1 MIKFFRQIRQ
11 SLIMEN
17 KTSKYFKY
25 AIGEIV
31 LVVIGILIALQIN
44 NWNENRKLNN
54 NEKIILTDLVEDLK
68 IDYNAFTEDKK
79 MLDIQLRLV
88 DELIV
93 DPYNSKLAKTD
104 INFIR
109 YLVYLY
115 PVTFE
120 DNIPE
125 GINNK
130 EIIKILKSYYR
141 SQQVALRDNI
151 TYSNVILD
159 LARPF
164 LRKNALHIPKK
175 AVVNVQDYGGEI
187 FDISKLEKLY
197 NTDEFGQIL
206 FELRVKTAELIE
218 DIESLMKLNKEL
230 IPVINNHINKM

>member
-1 MIKFFRQIRQ
+1 MIKFFRKIRQ
-11 SLIMEN
+11 NLLMEN

-25 AIGEIV
+25 AIGEII

-54 NEKIILTDLVEDLK
+54 NEKVILSDLVEDLEL
-68 IDYNAFTEDKK
+68 DYNAFNEDKK
-79 MLDIQLRLV
+79 QLDKQLKLV
-88 DELIV
+88 DELIIN
-93 DPYNSKLAKTD
+93 PHNSKLAKTD

-130 EIIKILKSYYR
+130 EIIEVIKNYYR
-141 SQQVALRDNI
+141 FQQVALKDNI

-164 LRKNALHIPKK
+164 LRKNAIHIPEK

-187 FDISKLEKLY
+187 FDMSKLEKLY

-206 FELRVKTAELIE
+206 FELRIKTAELIE
-218 DIESLMKLNKEL
+218 DIENLMKLNKEL
-230 IPVINNHINKM
+230 VPVIDNHIKDM

>member
-1 MIKFFRQIRQ
+1 MIKFFRHIRQ
-11 SLIMEN
+11 NLIMEN
-17 KTSKYFKY
+17 KTGKYFKY

-44 NWNENRKLNN
+44 NWNENRKLNS
-54 NEKIILTDLVEDLK
+54 NEKVILTDLVEDLEL
-68 IDYNAFTEDKK
+68 DYNAFTEDKK
-79 MLDIQLRLV
+79 KLDIQLKLV
-88 DELIV
+88 DELII
-93 DPYNSKLAKTD
+93 DPHNSKLAKTD

-130 EIIKILKSYYR
+130 EIIEVLKNYYR
-141 SQQVALRDNI
+141 FQQVALKDNI
-151 TYSNVILD
+151 TYSNVVLD
-159 LARPF
+159 LSRPF
-164 LRKNALHIPKK
+164 LRKHGIHIPKK
-175 AVVNVQDYGGEI
+175 AVINIEDYGQGI
-187 FDISKLEKLY
+187 LDMHKLEKLY

-218 DIESLMKLNKEL
+218 DIENLMKLNKEL
-230 IPVINNHINKM
+230 IPVINNHINEM

>member
-1 MIKFFRQIRQ
+1 MIPFFRKIRKK
-11 SLIMEN
+11 MADDN
-17 KTSKYFKY
+17 KPLKYMRY

-44 NWNENRKLNN
+44 NWNENRKLKN
-54 NEKIILTDLVEDLK
+54 NEKNILIDLVEDLEL
-68 IDYNAFTEDKK
+68 DYTAFTEDKK
-79 MLDIQLRLV
+79 VLDKQLKLV
-88 DELIV
+88 DELII
-93 DPYNSKLAKTD
+93 DPHNSKLAKTD

-109 YLVYLY
+109 YLVYIY

-130 EIIKILKSYYR
+130 EIIEVLKNYYR
-141 SQQVALRDNI
+141 FQQVALKDNV

-164 LRKNALHIPKK
+164 LRKNAIHIPKK
-175 AVVNVQDYGGEI
+175 AIINMEDYGQ
-187 FDISKLEKLY
+187 DILNMSKLEKFY

-218 DIESLMKLNKEL
+218 DIESLMSLNKEL
-230 IPVINNHINKM
+230 IPVINNHINEM

>member
-1 MIKFFRQIRQ
+1 
-11 SLIMEN
+11 MEN
-17 KTSKYFKY
+17 KTGKYFKY
-25 AIGEIV
+25 AIGEII

-54 NEKIILTDLVEDLK
+54 NEKVILTDLVEDLK
-68 IDYNAFTEDKK
+68 LDYNAFTEDKIL
-79 MLDIQLRLV
+79 LDKQLKLV
-88 DELIV
+88 DELII
-93 DPYNSKLAKTD
+93 DPHNSKLAKTD

-115 PVTFE
+115 PVALE

-130 EIIKILKSYYR
+130 QIIEVLKNYYR
-141 SQQVALRDNI
+141 SQQVALKDNI
-151 TYSNVILD
+151 TYSNVLLD

-164 LRKNALHIPKK
+164 LRKYGIHIPKE
-175 AVVNVQDYGGEI
+175 AVINVQDYGKNI
-187 FDISKLEKLY
+187 FDMSKLEKLY

-218 DIESLMKLNKEL
+218 DIENLMKLNKEL
-230 IPVINNHINKM
+230 VPVINNHIKDM

>member
-1 MIKFFRQIRQ
+1 
-11 SLIMEN
+11 MEKRADQN
-17 KTSKYFKY
+17 KTTKYFKY
-25 AIGEIV
+25 AIGEIL

-44 NWNENRKLNN
+44 NWNENRKLKN
-54 NEKIILTDLVEDLK
+54 NEKVILTDLVEDLK
-68 IDYNAFTEDKK
+68 LDYNAFEEDKK
-79 MLDIQLRLV
+79 LLDKQLKLV
-88 DELIV
+88 DELII
-93 DPYNSKLAKTD
+93 DPHNSKLAKTD

-130 EIIKILKSYYR
+130 EIIEVLKNYYR
-141 SQQVALRDNI
+141 SQQVALKDNI
-151 TYSNVILD
+151 TYSNVVLD

-164 LRKNALHIPKK
+164 LRKHGIHIPKE
-175 AVVNVQDYGGEI
+175 AVINVQDYGKNI
-187 FDISKLEKLY
+187 FDMSKLEKFY

-218 DIESLMKLNKEL
+218 DVENLMKLNKEL
-230 IPVINNHINKM
+230 VPVINNHIKDM